1 MIDAAVRGTIPS
13 NSPIEGEVRVGTT
26 AKHTIAGALFVVAAS
41 ALGGCGGV
49 AYSVRIN
56 SVEAKVEKAKELGAE
71 ENSPYEYY
79 SAKARVEKAEEE
91 AARAEYGDAL
101 DLIDEAETFADR
113 AITQSSAVRKGAG
126 R

>member
-1 MIDAAVRGTIPS
+1 MR
-13 NSPIEGEVRVGTT
+13 TT
-26 AKHTIAGALFVVAAS
+26 AKQTIAGVVFASAVAAVM
-41 ALGGCGGV
+41 AGCGGV

-71 ENSPYEYY
+71 ANSPYEYY
-79 SAKARVEKAEEE
+79 SAKERVDKAREE

-101 DLIDEAETFADR
+101 DLIDEAETFVDK
-113 AITQSSAVRKGAG
+113 AINQSSAVRKGAG